1 MVKLLGER
9 PVEGSTPDSL
19 LALHAAGYREVRSR
33 LGDGMILDAG
43 CGLGFETVSLGGHG
57 RTVVG
62 FDYDAATAAQAGS
75 TFARD
80 GLKVACCD
88 AVSTCFR
95 DASFDFVCS
104 SHLIEHFRRPELHVA
119 ELARILGRDGSAMIL
134 TPNRTADFEN
144 PYHLHL
150 FDRAELTE
158 TLRAFFEEVWV
169 GGLDGSDAVKAD
181 FASRR
186 RRAEKVL
193 RLDFLGLRK
202 RIPHRWYT
210 TIYSAALPLVYR
222 LMARNDSGG
231 ATGITADE
239 FNVTTDVDDT
249 TLVLFA
255 ICSSPRPSKRAP
267 EPQL

>member
-19 LALHAAGYREVRSR
+19 LALHAAGYREVRAR
-33 LGDGMILDAG
+33 LAEGLILDAG
-43 CGLGFETVSLGGHG
+43 CGFGFETVSLGGPG

-62 FDYDAATAAQAGS
+62 FDYDAPTAATARAAFAGQ
-75 TFARD
+75 

-88 AVSTCFR
+88 ALSTCFR
-95 DASFDFVCS
+95 DESFDFVCS
-104 SHLIEHFRRPELHVA
+104 SHIIEHFTRPELHVA
-119 ELARILGRDGSAMIL
+119 EIARLLRGDGSAMIL
-134 TPNRTADFEN
+134 TPNKTADFEN

-150 FDRAELTE
+150 FDPAELAV
-158 TLRAFFEEVWV
+158 TLGCFFEDVWV
-169 GGLDGSDAVKAD
+169 AGLDGSETVKAD
-181 FASRR
+181 FSARR

-210 TIYSAALPLVYR
+210 TIYSAALPVVYR

-231 ATGITADE
+231 ATGITSDD
-239 FNVTTDVDDT
+239 FRVTTDVDDT

-255 ICSSPRPSKRAP
+255 VCRSPKRRPEFPKPRV
-267 EPQL
+267 